1 MNVIFDIGG
10 EHHVLLTNQAIALIG
25 ELCRQDGLSADG
37 PGADLAAAIVI
48 EHHLVERSDEPI
60 HLLPK
65 EGRAVLAAIFS
76 ARGRLYGPQVDALE
90 ARRRS
95 SSDSTRPEALRARF
109 RMTLRRSG
117 AMGTARQG
125 RRERPY
131 RT

>member
-10 EHHVLLTNQAIALIG
+10 EHYVLATNQAIALIG

-37 PGADLAAAIVI
+37 PRDDVAAAIVI

-76 ARGRLYGPQVDALE
+76 ARGRLRGPQLDALE
-90 ARRRS
+90 DALRQRRRVELGL
-95 SSDSTRPEALRARF
+95 DAA
-109 RMTLRRSG
+109 
-117 AMGTARQG
+117 
-125 RRERPY
+125 
-131 RT
+131 